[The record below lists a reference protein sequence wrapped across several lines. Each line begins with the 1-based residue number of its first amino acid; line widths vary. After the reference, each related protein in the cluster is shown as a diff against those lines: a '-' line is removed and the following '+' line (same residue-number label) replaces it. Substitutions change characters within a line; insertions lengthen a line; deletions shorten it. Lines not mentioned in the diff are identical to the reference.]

1 MTKKQ
6 NKTPIDFGKVVRE
19 ALEMFTLQEQ
29 QELLNLFL
37 NDGIQDCY
45 RQLEDIY
52 CYQQPDYAQEAKPI
66 APFLKRLWDMKNY
79 EDYIIEELQM
89 DCASVPVDELEKEVR
104 NFILNLFINFKENA
118 EDEED
123 KILKLLYI
131 YWIMEHYQMESS
143 LEIVLEIMRQSPTF
157 LSYCCSIPD
166 NITPIILYQ
175 LGKNQLPVL
184 LDFIKEPQTL
194 FIGKENIC
202 SAIAQIA
209 ISSPERRLEV
219 TKWFCQVLNYYYD
232 HLDDAEKNN
241 VSIIDYIAHLLKN
254 IRAVETLPILEK
266 IYKRYEIPTILVKG
280 GIKELKKE
288 MPHAEQSESLDFE
301 TIEDLIDVVYND
313 EWDDENFDEDF
324 DDEFDEDFD
333 DEFDDE
339 DSFYIETITPKKLK
353 LKITLTDS
361 SPEVWRTLEVPS
373 NIRLESF
380 AEVIEVAMGW
390 EGYHLHLFRKG
401 KNIYLPDYE
410 KDDNFLREDK
420 IEKSSSATSLGEVL
434 PKKGSRIEYEYDFGD
449 SWMHTITLES
459 QEAYKKDDIRSIIL
473 IDGANA
479 CPPEDCGG
487 IWGYR
492 RILEAL
498 EHPRTKAAR
507 EYREWL
513 GKDFNPQKFN
523 IKKTKIEMNDFPI
536 AISE

>member
-1 MTKKQ
+1 M
-6 NKTPIDFGKVVRE
+6 
-19 ALEMFTLQEQ
+19 
-29 QELLNLFL
+29 
-37 NDGIQDCY
+37 
-45 RQLEDIY
+45 
-52 CYQQPDYAQEAKPI
+52 
-66 APFLKRLWDMKNY
+66 
-79 EDYIIEELQM
+79 
-89 DCASVPVDELEKEVR
+89 
-104 NFILNLFINFKENA
+104 
-118 EDEED
+118 
-123 KILKLLYI
+123 
-131 YWIMEHYQMESS
+131 
-143 LEIVLEIMRQSPTF
+143 
-157 LSYCCSIPD
+157 
-166 NITPIILYQ
+166 
-175 LGKNQLPVL
+175 
-184 LDFIKEPQTL
+184 
-194 FIGKENIC
+194 
-202 SAIAQIA
+202 
-209 ISSPERRLEV
+209 
-219 TKWFCQVLNYYYD
+219 
-232 HLDDAEKNN
+232 
-241 VSIIDYIAHLLKN
+241 
-254 IRAVETLPILEK
+254 EK

-301 TIEDLIDVVYND
+301 TIEDLIGVVYND

-523 IKKTKIEMNDFPI
+523 IKKAKKEMNDFPI

>member
-1 MTKKQ
+1 MSKKQ
-6 NKTPIDFGKVVRE
+6 DKTPIDLGKTVTE
-19 ALEMFTLQEQ
+19 ALEMFTTQEQ

-89 DCASVPVDELEKEVR
+89 DCALVPVDELEKELR
-104 NFILNLFINFKENA
+104 NFILNLFIHFKENA

-157 LSYCCSIPD
+157 LSCYCPIPD

-184 LDFIKEPQTL
+184 LDFIKEPQTI

-202 SAIAQIA
+202 SAVAQIA
-209 ISSPERRLEV
+209 VSNLDKRLEV

-232 HLDDAEKNN
+232 HLDGAEKNN
-241 VSIIDYIAHLLKN
+241 ISIIDYIAYLLKN

-266 IYKRYEIPTILVKG
+266 IYKRYEVPNILVRG
-280 GIKELKKE
+280 GIKELKEE
-288 MPHAEQSESLDFE
+288 MPYTDLNGLEFE
-301 TIEDLIDVVYND
+301 TIEDLIDIVYND
-313 EWDDENFDEDF
+313 EWDEEEF
-324 DDEFDEDFD
+324 DDE
-333 DEFDDE
+333 EFDYE

-361 SPEVWRTLEVPS
+361 SPEIWRTLEVPS

-380 AEVIEVAMGW
+380 AEVIETAMGW
-390 EGYHLHLFRKG
+390 QGYHMHQFQKG
-401 KNIYLPDYE
+401 KNTYSPDYE
-410 KDDNFLREDK
+410 NDDPAWVTDET
-420 IEKSSSATSLGEVL
+420 EKSSYSISLGELL
-434 PKKGSRIEYEYDFGD
+434 PKKGSWIEYEYDFGD
-449 SWMHTITLES
+449 SWMHMITLES
-459 QEAYKKDDIRSIIL
+459 QEPYKKDDIRSIVL

-487 IWGYR
+487 IWSYHK
-492 RILEAL
+492 ILETL
-498 EHPRTKAAR
+498 EQPRTKAAR

-513 GKDFNPQKFN
+513 GKDFNPKKFN
-523 IKKTKIEMNDFPI
+523 VKKVKKEINVFPI